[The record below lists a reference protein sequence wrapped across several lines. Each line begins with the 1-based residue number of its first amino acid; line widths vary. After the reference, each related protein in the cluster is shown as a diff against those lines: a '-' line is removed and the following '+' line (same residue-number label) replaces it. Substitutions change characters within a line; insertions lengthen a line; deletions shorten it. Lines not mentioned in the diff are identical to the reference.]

1 MYKGHEAIDVCR
13 SGNNAMACLAPGSLS
28 PDTLPSK
35 LETNID
41 HSHPI
46 HYRHH
51 CKQQQHDS
59 HHQLQ
64 HDSALRYIRC
74 GIQIG
79 HSASELKCNC
89 SVLSYMLIV
98 SSPNYRY
105 HQLLIMNTLSASSA
119 SSAAAEWFSTLQH
132 QMWEKPSFKGAD
144 RSLSSGSTLQHSHP
158 HHWNHHQQHHQHR
171 W

>member
-13 SGNNAMACLAPGSLS
+13 SGNNAMPCLAPGPLS
-28 PDTLPSK
+28 PDTSPSK

-46 HYRHH
+46 HYPRH

-89 SVLSYMLIV
+89 SVLSYMLLV

-105 HQLLIMNTLSASSA
+105 HQLLIMNTLSA

-132 QMWEKPSFKGAD
+132 QMWEKPSFNSAD
-144 RSLSSGSTLQHSHP
+144 RPLSSGSTPQLSIFS
-158 HHWNHHQQHHQHR
+158 
-171 W
+171 